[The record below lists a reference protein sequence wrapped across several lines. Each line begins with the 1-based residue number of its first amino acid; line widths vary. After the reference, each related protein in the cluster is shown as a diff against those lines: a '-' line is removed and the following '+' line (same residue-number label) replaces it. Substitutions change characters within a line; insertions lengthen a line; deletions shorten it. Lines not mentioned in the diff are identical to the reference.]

1 VLFRSPEDE
10 AQALKAQAAALRA
23 QLEAIDK
30 RISELTA
37 TE

>member
-1 VLFRSPEDE
+1 VKPEDE

-23 QLEAIDK
+23 QLEEIDK

-37 TE
+37 AE